1 MNNIYNVSI
10 LDILPSNLKQDP
22 KVVAAAKAIDVE
34 LQKTSVSIREAI
46 IFARIDELSE
56 DKLDLL
62 AWQFHVDYYNKEL
75 DIERKRYLIKKS
87 AEWHIKKGTVKA
99 VEELIAATFGDKAEI
114 NEWFQYGGQPY
125 TFKITITNLIV
136 YDDLVKNFLKA
147 LNTIK
152 NVRSHLE
159 ALDIEIEITQPI
171 DFIPVIEA
179 INLAQQNYPEIEYKI
194 IGVINNKIGLQ
205 CENKIYKFNYL
216 LCNVPLCGTK
226 PDIANVGRSYQS
238 TIQTIATIANYI
250 FNYELCGTI
259 YENSTVGLTIN
270 DNLSLVNDVFT
281 YNFDYKLCGTQ
292 YCQA

>member
-1 MNNIYNVSI
+1 M
-10 LDILPSNLKQDP
+10 
-22 KVVAAAKAIDVE
+22 
-34 LQKTSVSIREAI
+34 
-46 IFARIDELSE
+46 
-56 DKLDLL
+56 L

-99 VEELIAATFGDKAEI
+99 VEELIAATFGDRAEI
-114 NEWFQYGGQPY
+114 SEWFQYAGQPF

-136 YDDLVKNFLKA
+136 CDDLVKNFLKT

-152 NVRSHLE
+152 NVHNRLE
-159 ALDIEIEITQPI
+159 ELDIEIEIIQPI
-171 DFIPVIEA
+171 DFIPIIEA
-179 INLAQQNYPEIEYKI
+179 INLAQQNYSEIGYKI

-226 PDIANVGRSYQS
+226 PDISNVGRSYQA
-238 TIQTIATIANYI
+238 TIQTIAAIGNYI
-250 FNYELCGTI
+250 FNYELCGTK
-259 YENSTVGLTIN
+259 YEHSTVGLNI
-270 DNLSLVNDVFT
+270 DENLSLVNGVIA